1 MTLEKICAV
10 AEFSSSGR
18 QAFKIGGKDVVVFI
32 IDGSYHAIDRRC
44 SHMGGDLSK
53 GKLNGNTIKC
63 PIHGAEFNIETGELV
78 KQVGKMAGLVKKA
91 SNIKTYQIE
100 VTNDELFIDI

>member
-10 AEFSSSGR
+10 AEFSPSGT
-18 QAFKIGGKDVVVFI
+18 QAFKISGKDVVVFMV
-32 IDGSYHAIDRRC
+32 DGTYHAIDRRC

-53 GKLNGNTIKC
+53 GKLDGNTIKC
-63 PIHGAEFNIETGELV
+63 PIHGAVFNIETGELV

-91 SNIKTYQIE
+91 SNIKAYPVE